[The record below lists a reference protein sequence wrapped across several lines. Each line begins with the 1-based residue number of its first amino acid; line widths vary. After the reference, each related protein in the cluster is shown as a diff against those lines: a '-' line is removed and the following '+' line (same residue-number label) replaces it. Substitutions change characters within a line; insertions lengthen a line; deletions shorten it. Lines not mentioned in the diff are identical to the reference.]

1 MKKFIIYQIISQIEA
16 AHGIIFTPLESL
28 EKFGVRE
35 KLNLDLYDVVYQ
47 GTLEDDLCLEDVYTA
62 FQDTNREGYKGRS
75 LSISDI
81 IEMEGKYYYCD
92 RYTFKEITLPDV
104 KPTIR
109 KGDNFLCKKDFLM
122 EDDTVA
128 YMKGKV
134 YLSEKD
140 NYITD
145 EDGSNLHRMNDET
158 DFYHFFAR
166 IA

>member
-1 MKKFIIYQIISQIEA
+1 
-16 AHGIIFTPLESL
+16 
-28 EKFGVRE
+28 
-35 KLNLDLYDVVYQ
+35 
-47 GTLEDDLCLEDVYTA
+47 
-62 FQDTNREGYKGRS
+62 
-75 LSISDI
+75 
-81 IEMEGKYYYCD
+81 
-92 RYTFKEITLPDV
+92 
-104 KPTIR
+104 
-109 KGDNFLCKKDFLM
+109 M

-145 EDGSNLHRMNDET
+145 EDGSDLHRMNDET